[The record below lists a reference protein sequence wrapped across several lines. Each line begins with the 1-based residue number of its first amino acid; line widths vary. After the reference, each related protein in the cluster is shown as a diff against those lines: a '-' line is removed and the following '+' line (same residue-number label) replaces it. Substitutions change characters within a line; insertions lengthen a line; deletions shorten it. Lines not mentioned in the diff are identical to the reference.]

1 MPFGLWTQMGP
12 IKHVLHGVT
21 LAPPGEY
28 DRTVPVRW
36 RCGLFVKLLRPLV
49 CMPLVLVRVL
59 ISYGWRE
66 LDLSPAPLTGLTM
79 LSYVPIRRAI
89 TCHKPTS
96 ALPGQFSAP
105 IDQSISVDCL
115 STQLITP
122 SAVAFP
128 RRLRRHETNDSAYS
142 RAGLRRP
149 STVCHRLQ
157 SAERSRRHSLSRWPP
172 ARVPA
177 SARRRRR
184 FSLLIDLSRTSTAL
198 TLPERYDSDGVGR
211 TRLSQRHDNMTRSRN

>member
-1 MPFGLWTQMGP
+1 M
-12 IKHVLHGVT
+12 
-21 LAPPGEY
+21 APPGEY

-49 CMPLVLVRVL
+49 CMPLVLVLVL
-59 ISYGWRE
+59 ISYGWGE

-89 TCHKPTS
+89 TCQKPTS

-105 IDQSISVDCL
+105 IDQSISVDCP

-157 SAERSRRHSLSRWPP
+157 SAERSRRHSLCLAGHP
-172 ARVPA
+172 RVFRHRPCLVVHFH
-177 SARRRRR
+177 
-184 FSLLIDLSRTSTAL
+184 FSSISHGLRPRSLCQKDTTA
-198 TLPERYDSDGVGR
+198 TASDGHGCHSD
-211 TRLSQRHDNMTRSRN
+211 TII